1 MKLHGYFRSSAAYR
15 VRIALNLKGL
25 GAEHLPHHLRKGE
38 QCAPSYLAI
47 NPQGLVPALEDDA
60 GAVLTQSVA
69 IIEWLDETHPNP
81 PLLPKDPLKRAKVRA
96 FALAIACDTH
106 PVQNLKVLAR
116 LRELGL
122 AEEKVQEWAAWVNRE
137 GLSAC
142 ETLIRNEPGP
152 FCFGDAPTLADL
164 AWCRSSPMRAVSASM
179 SPPIR
184 ACSRRKPPQRRW
196 PPSPTQ
202 PRRSSPMPS
211 KPAAAITIDAVYAA
225 PGYLFRR
232 MQQIAVSIF
241 MEECKAFDLTPVQ
254 YAALIAIHT
263 HPGIDA
269 TRLSAVIAFD
279 RSTLGSVIE
288 RLQAKNYI
296 ERRPAPEDKRIKLLY
311 LTKPGAAVLREIIP
325 AVERAQARMLE
336 PLKPTE
342 RKALMGL
349 LVQLVDLNNE
359 ASRVPLR
366 TEDAL
371 EHLGKTG

>member
-1 MKLHGYFRSSAAYR
+1 
-15 VRIALNLKGL
+15 
-25 GAEHLPHHLRKGE
+25 
-38 QCAPSYLAI
+38 
-47 NPQGLVPALEDDA
+47 
-60 GAVLTQSVA
+60 
-69 IIEWLDETHPNP
+69 
-81 PLLPKDPLKRAKVRA
+81 
-96 FALAIACDTH
+96 
-106 PVQNLKVLAR
+106 
-116 LRELGL
+116 
-122 AEEKVQEWAAWVNRE
+122 
-137 GLSAC
+137 
-142 ETLIRNEPGP
+142 
-152 FCFGDAPTLADL
+152 
-164 AWCRSSPMRAVSASM
+164 
-179 SPPIR
+179 
-184 ACSRRKPPQRRW
+184 
-196 PPSPTQ
+196 
-202 PRRSSPMPS
+202 MPS
-211 KPAAAITIDAVYAA
+211 KAPPITIDAVYAA

-288 RLQAKNYI
+288 RLQAKDFV

-311 LTKPGAAVLREIIP
+311 LTRSGAAILRDIIP
-325 AVERAQARMLE
+325 AVERAQMRMLE
-336 PLKPTE
+336 PLKPAD

-366 TEDAL
+366 AEDAL

>member
-1 MKLHGYFRSSAAYR
+1 
-15 VRIALNLKGL
+15 
-25 GAEHLPHHLRKGE
+25 
-38 QCAPSYLAI
+38 
-47 NPQGLVPALEDDA
+47 
-60 GAVLTQSVA
+60 
-69 IIEWLDETHPNP
+69 
-81 PLLPKDPLKRAKVRA
+81 
-96 FALAIACDTH
+96 
-106 PVQNLKVLAR
+106 
-116 LRELGL
+116 
-122 AEEKVQEWAAWVNRE
+122 
-137 GLSAC
+137 
-142 ETLIRNEPGP
+142 
-152 FCFGDAPTLADL
+152 
-164 AWCRSSPMRAVSASM
+164 
-179 SPPIR
+179 
-184 ACSRRKPPQRRW
+184 
-196 PPSPTQ
+196 
-202 PRRSSPMPS
+202 MPS
-211 KPAAAITIDAVYAA
+211 KTAAPITIDAVYAA

-288 RLQAKNYI
+288 RLQAKDFV

-311 LTKPGAAVLREIIP
+311 LTKSGAAILRDIIP

-336 PLKPTE
+336 PLKPAD

-366 TEDAL
+366 AEDAL
-371 EHLGKTG
+371 EHLGKAP